1 MKKIALFT
9 AIAAGSLAI
18 AACGAKKDEA
28 APVAEDSAA
37 APVADTSAA
46 ASDDAGMATDAA
58 AAASEPAKM

>member
-18 AACGAKKDEA
+18 AACGAKKEE
-28 APVAEDSAA
+28 APVVEDSAA

-46 ASDDAGMATDAA
+46 ASEDAGMATDAA
-58 AAASEPAKM
+58 AASEPAKM